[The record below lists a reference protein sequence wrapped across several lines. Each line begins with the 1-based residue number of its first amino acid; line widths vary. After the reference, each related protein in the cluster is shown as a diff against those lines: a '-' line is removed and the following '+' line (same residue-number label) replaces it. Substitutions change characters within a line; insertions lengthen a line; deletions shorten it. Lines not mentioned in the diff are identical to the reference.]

1 MTHSLSSYRR
11 CTGCSKK
18 RSLRSNTFFAEFPK
32 IALSKLLLAIYY
44 FLQDDPQH
52 RAARALDFKPPL
64 VSKIFRR
71 LQDVCSVDLENR
83 PFIPF
88 GGPGTV
94 AKCDESKFNHRP
106 KVNISTLSHY
116 HIKGTSRGRVIP
128 LQKKKIKPFQFALLC
143 LPPLIETGLSRSILI
158 FRFSVERGPA
168 DLEWYLRWELLFYSG
183 CFG

>member
-1 MTHSLSSYRR
+1 MIHLIAHMRNLNCWVTHSLSSYRR
-11 CTGCSKK
+11 CSGCSKK

-106 KVNISTLSHY
+106 KVNISTVSHC
-116 HIKGTSRGRVIP
+116 HVKGTGRATMVGSP
-128 LQKKKIKPFQFALLC
+128 HSFFLQINFPFFKVRSG
-143 LPPLIETGLSRSILI
+143 PEKRISPLIESGLSRSI
-158 FRFSVERGPA
+158 F
-168 DLEWYLRWELLFYSG
+168 
-183 CFG
+183 

>member
-1 MTHSLSSYRR
+1 MLLIFYRHSGDAPDSP
-11 CTGCSKK
+11 KK

-44 FLQDDPQH
+44 FLQDNPQH

-106 KVNISTLSHY
+106 KVNISSLYLCHVRGTC
-116 HIKGTSRGRVIP
+116 KGRGHIP
-128 LQKKKIKPFQFALLC
+128 LLFSAIYVPF
-143 LPPLIETGLSRSILI
+143 
-158 FRFSVERGPA
+158 
-168 DLEWYLRWELLFYSG
+168 YK
-183 CFG
+183 